1 MRNTNLNLMCL
12 KLLLRKSKPLLVY
25 STQQYVRDSG
35 LLRAQ
40 STSTTLCAYASLVY
54 KNTAVFN
61 TDEMA
66 EWSKAHD
73 SGSCLHWRGFKSHF
87 RQQTPLFF
95 FWLRTYECLMLLL
108 LLCCSALL
116 SWSLCIAQCQQ
127 ITLCG
132 SYSMKQLCIL
142 NCCLI
147 SNCSTATAVCKSSQL
162 TVVPVM
168 MCVRQHMLEC
178 VSAVVLLCKLLLAS
192 STVKACTVLACKACS
207 A

>member
-1 MRNTNLNLMCL
+1 VSSLAWVQIPLSSTN
-12 KLLLRKSKPLLVY
+12 
-25 STQQYVRDSG
+25 
-35 LLRAQ
+35 
-40 STSTTLCAYASLVY
+40 
-54 KNTAVFN
+54 
-61 TDEMA
+61 
-66 EWSKAHD
+66 
-73 SGSCLHWRGFKSHF
+73 
-87 RQQTPLFF
+87 TPLF
-95 FWLRTYECLMLLL
+95 FWLRTYERLMLLL

-192 STVKACTVLACKACS
+192 CTVKACTVLACKACS
-207 A
+207 AYRIDKRSCCLDCDVAQIMQPQAVAYD